1 MWAVPIR
8 AASFAVPDAA
18 LYYSLYYCEFSPS
31 TPLHVVS
38 EDEDERLDQLIA
50 DRMER
55 LTGTHDGTIW
65 KCLVCERRYKDKTKM
80 KHHIETHLN
89 SVQPCPLCS
98 QTCKTRRTLKT
109 HIARAHHNAAVAV
122 DLEAQGGGGSS
133 PPVADFGGKNA
144 REQDVN
150 SNPFEPKIELTS
162 E

>member
-1 MWAVPIR
+1 MFFRHDLP
-8 AASFAVPDAA
+8 P
-18 LYYSLYYCEFSPS
+18 
-31 TPLHVVS
+31 VS
-38 EDEDERLDQLIA
+38 DEDDRLDRLIA

-109 HIARAHHNAAVAV
+109 HIARAHHTAAATVE
-122 DLEAQGGGGSS
+122 LELRSRERAQSGSGGCLVVEF
-133 PPVADFGGKNA
+133 PPAGPKIE
-144 REQDVN
+144 REQDEN